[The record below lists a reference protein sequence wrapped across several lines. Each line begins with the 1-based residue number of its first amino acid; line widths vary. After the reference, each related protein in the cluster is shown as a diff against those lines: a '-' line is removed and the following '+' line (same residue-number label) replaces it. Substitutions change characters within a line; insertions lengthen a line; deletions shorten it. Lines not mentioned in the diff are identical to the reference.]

1 MCNHIRFTY
10 ESQPEGFFQSLL
22 EKNSSWKAFLPQLK
36 AATRDQLGN
45 RKLLKSSLGPYPPLP
60 YTPTPMTITSTTTIT
75 TTNNNNNSNDNNNI
89 SSNNDKYLASLV
101 RKVDEYQSMN
111 EEELDSLYAALLGY
125 RLTKEKKKKTD
136 KTLRTFSKY
145 QPIARQSNSTLDLD
159 LISSE
164 STLFNNYQESN
175 VKSNRSTL
183 NLDLDLDLD
192 LDIDLISE
200 STLYHDDDTYQESNS
215 IQPKSFLL
223 TTTNDTTT
231 RTTQED
237 YPSYFIMDT
246 PTPTPTTTPKKFLF
260 NKKINFKKYI
270 FLFY

>member
-75 TTNNNNNSNDNNNI
+75 TTNNNNNSNDDNNI

-111 EEELDSLYAALLGY
+111 EEELDSLC
-125 RLTKEKKKKTD
+125 E
-136 KTLRTFSKY
+136 
-145 QPIARQSNSTLDLD
+145 
-159 LISSE
+159 
-164 STLFNNYQESN
+164 
-175 VKSNRSTL
+175 
-183 NLDLDLDLD
+183 
-192 LDIDLISE
+192 
-200 STLYHDDDTYQESNS
+200 
-215 IQPKSFLL
+215 
-223 TTTNDTTT
+223 
-231 RTTQED
+231 
-237 YPSYFIMDT
+237 
-246 PTPTPTTTPKKFLF
+246 FLF
-260 NKKINFKKYI
+260 FYKYIYINFKTSNKYI
-270 FLFY
+270 YIIYHINVYVYKNIYIKTFK